1 MKNNTSTFAVLA
13 KRVANQNLDD
23 WLPNHA
29 VIISENLITDVI
41 PTKSLP
47 SESSNLKIYD
57 LGEVSLLPGL
67 IDAHCHMH
75 CSATPNASNLALT
88 ETNNQLI
95 SRATN
100 NMRKAVLAGTT
111 TVRDL
116 GSKNEVA
123 FTVKQMIDLGHIPG
137 PKLIVSG
144 TPITITAGHCW
155 FFGTEADSEQDVIK
169 AVRNQVKL
177 GAQSIK
183 MMATGGMFTKTSNPR
198 RPQYNTK
205 ILKAAVTEA
214 ERMGVTIVAHTLSAE
229 GVINCVEAGIHQ
241 LIHARWLHHDYSK
254 GLDYRPEVVEKMV
267 AQGQWVDPTIGHHL
281 LAIEHAKKNNT
292 EEQSYHWTT
301 SKVSIGTENHLSL
314 LKKMSESGVQFTTGL
329 DMGMNHADHAD
340 SAASAWA
347 FVEML
352 GWDNWK
358 AIRAATT
365 QTASALGVE
374 KEVGRISKGMKADL
388 ASFEGNP
395 ANNIRDMHRATSVF
409 KDGKILKLENRVL
422 V

>member
-1 MKNNTSTFAVLA
+1 M
-13 KRVANQNLDD
+13 
-23 WLPNHA
+23 
-29 VIISENLITDVI
+29 
-41 PTKSLP
+41 
-47 SESSNLKIYD
+47 
-57 LGEVSLLPGL
+57 
-67 IDAHCHMH
+67 
-75 CSATPNASNLALT
+75 
-88 ETNNQLI
+88 
-95 SRATN
+95 
-100 NMRKAVLAGTT
+100 
-111 TVRDL
+111 
-116 GSKNEVA
+116 
-123 FTVKQMIDLGHIPG
+123 
-137 PKLIVSG
+137 
-144 TPITITAGHCW
+144 
-155 FFGTEADSEQDVIK
+155 
-169 AVRNQVKL
+169 
-177 GAQSIK
+177 
-183 MMATGGMFTKTSNPR
+183 
-198 RPQYNTK
+198 
-205 ILKAAVTEA
+205 
-214 ERMGVTIVAHTLSAE
+214 
-229 GVINCVEAGIHQ
+229 EAGIHQ

-254 GLDYRPEVVEKMV
+254 GLDYRPEVVDKMV

-301 SKVSIGTENHLSL
+301 SQVSIGTEDHLAL
-314 LKKMSESGVQFTTGL
+314 LEKMSESGVQFTTGL

-374 KEVGRISKGMKADL
+374 KEVGKIAKGMKADL